1 MSDYKSILKSNITSL
16 DGSKIKK
23 RDVKIKCKNSKAGEL
38 VISTI
43 SQNKSLF
50 GGYTMKKIAT
60 GIDGKKD
67 FTVQMEIRDGAQK
80 FYDNVNEI
88 INDPNVPLIE
98 AEKSGFQN
106 LAQQV
111 KSTVSGVLSSVTG
124 AAGVDSTAPAATS
137 TETSAITPL
146 EGAEESSSKMPLIIG
161 GAVVLLLVI
170 GLVIWKAKK

>member
-23 RDVKIKCKNSKAGEL
+23 RDVKIKCKNAKAGEL

-80 FYDNVNEI
+80 FYDNVNAI

-98 AEKSGFQN
+98 AEKSGVQN

-124 AAGVDSTAPAATS
+124 AAGVDSTEPAAPAITS
-137 TETSAITPL
+137 LQNNEDTSST
-146 EGAEESSSKMPLIIG
+146 SSSKMPLIIG